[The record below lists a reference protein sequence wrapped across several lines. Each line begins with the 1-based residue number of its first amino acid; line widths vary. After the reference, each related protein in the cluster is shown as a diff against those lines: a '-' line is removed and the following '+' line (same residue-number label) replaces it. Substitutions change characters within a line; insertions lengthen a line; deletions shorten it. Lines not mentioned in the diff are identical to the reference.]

1 MRGRMMGLGGS
12 WGHVCVGA
20 GNPHLVGAVCQ
31 QEKKKHKKPQM
42 EIVSDRFL
50 TPARA
55 WEQWEL
61 GGCSSRR
68 VVGLGE
74 RWLPAGCRDGWM
86 AMPVVDT

>member
-1 MRGRMMGLGGS
+1 
-12 WGHVCVGA
+12 
-20 GNPHLVGAVCQ
+20 
-31 QEKKKHKKPQM
+31 M

-74 RWLPAGCRDGWM
+74 LRSPAGCWDAWM
-86 AMPVVDT
+86 VMPVVDT